1 MGIPQ
6 LGFVTGL
13 LYAVRRA
20 WRARADPPDSLRCP
34 ITQEL
39 FRDPVVVTQTG
50 YTYDRDAIER
60 WLRQKTPPT
69 DPSSNVELYA
79 TDIVPNWALRDAT
92 NEWCARNGARQLD
105 APECSGRKLAG
116 GVNAR
121 DGKPPTTTSE
131 GGGVGGGVL
140 GSSVSVVSGLL
151 GNLGQ
156 AWAVLTNGFARRAMF
171 SLGLSPSIA
180 AQVFAFSILALA
192 CITLSCFICFLEIAL
207 QFVGSSVFNSLSG
220 GVDQA
225 RPPRAG
231 SSETFLSLPARVS
244 LRPLPLASLLI
255 PTRTPRRLATQT
267 DAPVNSAPTFV
278 ASRGSSTLST
288 PRSRA
293 PRTRWRFG
301 LGCSRSCGSRRAAC
315 LATSTS
321 ASARAD
327 CVSARF

>member
-20 WRARADPPDSLRCP
+20 GRARADPPDSLRCP

-131 GGGVGGGVL
+131 GGGVGGGGL

-192 CITLSCFICFLEIAL
+192 CITLSCFICFLEVAL
-207 QFVGSSVFNSLSG
+207 QFVGSSVFNSLSS

-231 SSETFLSLPARVS
+231 SSRTFLSLPARVAFFSAHYPS
-244 LRPLPLASLLI
+244 LR
-255 PTRTPRRLATQT
+255 
-267 DAPVNSAPTFV
+267 F
-278 ASRGSSTLST
+278 
-288 PRSRA
+288 
-293 PRTRWRFG
+293 
-301 LGCSRSCGSRRAAC
+301 
-315 LATSTS
+315 
-321 ASARAD
+321 
-327 CVSARF
+327 

>member
-1 MGIPQ
+1 
-6 LGFVTGL
+6 
-13 LYAVRRA
+13 
-20 WRARADPPDSLRCP
+20 
-34 ITQEL
+34 
-39 FRDPVVVTQTG
+39 
-50 YTYDRDAIER
+50 
-60 WLRQKTPPT
+60 
-69 DPSSNVELYA
+69 
-79 TDIVPNWALRDAT
+79 
-92 NEWCARNGARQLD
+92 
-105 APECSGRKLAG
+105 
-116 GVNAR
+116 
-121 DGKPPTTTSE
+121 
-131 GGGVGGGVL
+131 
-140 GSSVSVVSGLL
+140 
-151 GNLGQ
+151 
-156 AWAVLTNGFARRAMF
+156 
-171 SLGLSPSIA
+171 
-180 AQVFAFSILALA
+180 
-192 CITLSCFICFLEIAL
+192 
-207 QFVGSSVFNSLSG
+207 VFNSLSG

-315 LATSTS
+315 RATSTS

-327 CVSARF
+327 GVSARF